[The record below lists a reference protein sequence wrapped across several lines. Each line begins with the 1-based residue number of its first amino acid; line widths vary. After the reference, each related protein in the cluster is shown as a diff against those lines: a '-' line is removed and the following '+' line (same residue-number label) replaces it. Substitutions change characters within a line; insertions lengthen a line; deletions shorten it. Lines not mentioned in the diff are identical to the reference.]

1 MIHHWW
7 KIHSTKQ
14 KQISMIKKKKIKG
27 EDSGEKGK
35 KIIND
40 F

>member
-1 MIHHWW
+1 M
-7 KIHSTKQ
+7 KNSLNQTKTNFDD
-14 KQISMIKKKKIKG
+14 KKKKIKG